1 MRSAAC
7 SLRRAPN
14 SAARGQITRQHE
26 QRQIDRAVRAQ
37 KTCESDHHGPATE
50 TYERQV

>member
-1 MRSAAC
+1 MLLTVYRKT
-7 SLRRAPN
+7 P
-14 SAARGQITRQHE
+14 QHE

-37 KTCESDHHGPATE
+37 KTCEQDQCGPVTE